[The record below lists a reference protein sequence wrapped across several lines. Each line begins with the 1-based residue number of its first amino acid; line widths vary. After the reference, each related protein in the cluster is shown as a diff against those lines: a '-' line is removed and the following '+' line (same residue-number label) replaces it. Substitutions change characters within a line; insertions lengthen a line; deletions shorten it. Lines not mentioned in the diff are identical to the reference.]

1 MARPTIMK
9 ICLVIALTIA
19 AGEAYA
25 TSYTA
30 TTLSGPTSVGAS
42 SFSPSNNVTIG
53 VASAASMFS
62 ANSKHLNGDRVIA
75 FTSTDS
81 RLYFSSGATVGST
94 VAAPT
99 ASNEYSAL
107 STTAGWNSM

>member
-1 MARPTIMK
+1 
-9 ICLVIALTIA
+9 
-19 AGEAYA
+19 
-25 TSYTA
+25 
-30 TTLSGPTSVGAS
+30 
-42 SFSPSNNVTIG
+42 
-53 VASAASMFS
+53 MFS